1 MDSVA
6 VKFAGLERTFDVA
19 KTLVE
24 FQLFGNTISI
34 KWYGAIIA
42 FGFTLAVLFGGR
54 TAYKWRIN
62 LDKMVDILIYGT
74 FCGIIG
80 ARLYYVAFE
89 WDYYSRHLGEII
101 QIWNGG
107 LAIYGGIIG
116 GLIGAFITCKVEKIN
131 FWNLLDMAGMSLLIG
146 QGIGRWGNFANQEAF
161 GTFTDK
167 PWGMMSDTVVA
178 YIQNHPSSFGL
189 DGMTSAE
196 IAKHIADNDLY
207 VHPTFLYE
215 SIWCLTGFFVLFII
229 LKKFRKFSGQLF
241 LTYGLWYGLER
252 AVVEGMRTDS
262 LYIGNTNLRVSQL
275 ISICLVA
282 VCFTALT
289 VLLIKYTK
297 NPKPIEG
304 VDYFPEGAAK
314 MIKEI
319 KAEKAAA
326 KAAGI
331 DYKKMKKEEQQ
342 KAKKEKV
349 VIHHGKI
356 VRDDRK
362 KEEKAEVKENENN

>member
-107 LAIYGGIIG
+107 LAIYGGNIG

-262 LYIGNTNLRVSQL
+262 LYIGDTNLRVSQL

-331 DYKKMKKEEQQ
+331 DYKQMKKEEQK

>member
-1 MDSVA
+1 M
-6 VKFAGLERTFDVA
+6 
-19 KTLVE
+19 
-24 FQLFGNTISI
+24 
-34 KWYGAIIA
+34 
-42 FGFTLAVLFGGR
+42 
-54 TAYKWRIN
+54 
-62 LDKMVDILIYGT
+62 
-74 FCGIIG
+74 
-80 ARLYYVAFE
+80 
-89 WDYYSRHLGEII
+89 
-101 QIWNGG
+101 
-107 LAIYGGIIG
+107 
-116 GLIGAFITCKVEKIN
+116 
-131 FWNLLDMAGMSLLIG
+131 
-146 QGIGRWGNFANQEAF
+146 
-161 GTFTDK
+161 
-167 PWGMMSDTVVA
+167 
-178 YIQNHPSSFGL
+178 
-189 DGMTSAE
+189 
-196 IAKHIADNDLY
+196 
-207 VHPTFLYE
+207 
-215 SIWCLTGFFVLFII
+215 LFII

-282 VCFTALT
+282 VCFTVLT

-331 DYKKMKKEEQQ
+331 DYKKMKKEEQK